1 MIEINLF
8 SIPADDFNSK
18 VGRCIARNRF
28 DRETIGTSIED
39 FSKGFL
45 KDNLDRIESK
55 LGIGEISTIVNSSD
69 VLTRKD
75 LSCINYYLG
84 KVGLKVQIQNVA
96 DDEDNPT
103 SVPTGIVEWN
113 IINRNFIQN
122 DYPTTTKI
130 VPSPD
135 EDIISTL
142 KQIVENSDVFD
153 EKFAGLKN
161 PFTELFD
168 NLKRIKDVSGSVN
181 SALVGKVYE
190 YLDQLGFD
198 VFCATS
204 ED

>member
-18 VGRCIARNRF
+18 VGRCVARNRF
-28 DRETIGTSIED
+28 DREVIGTSIED

-55 LGIGEISTIVNSSD
+55 LGIGEISTIINSSD

-75 LSCINYYLG
+75 LSCINYYLS

-96 DDEDNPT
+96 DDEDDPT
-103 SVPTGIVEWN
+103 SVPAGVVEWN
-113 IINRNFIQN
+113 IINKNFIQN

-130 VPSPD
+130 IPSPD
-135 EDIISTL
+135 EDIITTL

-153 EKFAGLKN
+153 EKFSGLKN

-181 SALVGKVYE
+181 SALVGRVYE